1 MVVSVKSPFL
11 GLWRRLPYSVRIE
24 QGADMRARDTSGGV
38 PGGEGMRIDT
48 VLAHAGL
55 HPEEFHGFVNP
66 PVARGSTVLFK
77 NAAAMRGRGGARY
90 SYGLTST
97 PTIEALVEA
106 LNVLDGAAGTVLVP
120 SGLAAVTT
128 AILVAARPGT
138 RILVP
143 DNVYAPTRRFC
154 DESLTG
160 FGVETVYYDPLIGS
174 SIANHFEA
182 ASALF
187 LEAPGSHTFEMPDL
201 PALVAPARAAGLM
214 TIMDNTWATPL
225 IYRPLDHGIDLALYA
240 GTKYQGGHSD
250 LLIGSISANERAWPA
265 LRRLHKNL
273 GTQAGTEEI
282 WLTLRGLRT
291 MAVRLERHER
301 SALDVATWLQGRP
314 EVARVLHPA
323 LSDDPGHAIWKR
335 DFGRSTGLFAFIL
348 KGETRNADAFLD
360 ALRLFGLGYSWGG
373 FESLAAPGE
382 LEHCRTVRRWTE
394 GPTIR
399 LHIGLEDVADLKADL
414 ERGFAA
420 ATSV

>member
-1 MVVSVKSPFL
+1 MAEHDTADDA
-11 GLWRRLPYSVRIE
+11 RRPAE
-24 QGADMRARDTSGGV
+24 T
-38 PGGEGMRIDT
+38 RIDT
-48 VLAHAGL
+48 ILTHAGSK
-55 HPEEFHGFVNP
+55 PREQHGFVNP
-66 PVARGSTVLFK
+66 PVVRGSTVLFE
-77 NAAAMRGRGGARY
+77 NAAAMQGRARSRY
-90 SYGLTST
+90 SYGLTNT

-106 LNVLDGAAGTVLVP
+106 LNTLDGAAGTVLVP

-138 RILVP
+138 KILVP

-160 FGVETVYYDPLIGS
+160 FGVETVYYDPLIGAG
-174 SIANHFEA
+174 IGELLHG

-187 LEAPGSHTFEMPDL
+187 IEAPGSHTFEMPDIV
-201 PALVAPARAAGLM
+201 ALVAAATDAGVM
-214 TIMDNTWATPL
+214 TMMDNTWATPL
-225 IYRPLDHGIDLALYA
+225 IYRPLDHGIDLAIYA

-250 LLIGSISANERAWPA
+250 LLIGSISANARAWPA

-291 MAVRLERHER
+291 MGVRLERHER
-301 SALDVATWLQGRP
+301 SALDVATWLQARP

-323 LSDDPGHAIWKR
+323 LPDDPGHAIWKR
-335 DFGRSTGLFAFIL
+335 DFGRSTGLFAFVL
-348 KGETRNADAFLD
+348 NGGQRQADAFLD
-360 ALRLFGLGYSWGG
+360 ALQLFGLGFSWGG

-382 LEHCRTVRRWTE
+382 LADCRTARPWTE

-399 LHIGLEDVADLKADL
+399 LHIGLEDVADIKADL
-414 ERGFAA
+414 ARGFGAMKAA
-420 ATSV
+420 